1 MKLEVSEKD
10 IDRLI
15 KSRVTAF
22 NKKIR
27 DLEAKLVRRDSKV
40 HKLQR
45 EIEILKACRMD
56 ESKETAE
63 TIAKIARGLVQAMQ
77 RANWIEKYE
86 GCGHEWC
93 ADGE

>member
-15 KSRVTAF
+15 KSRVTEF
-22 NKKIR
+22 NKIER
-27 DLEAKLVRRDSKV
+27 DLKSKLVRRDNKI

-45 EIEILKACRMD
+45 EIEILQAGKMD
-56 ESKETAE
+56 EDRETAE
-63 TIAKIARGLVQAMQ
+63 LIAKIAKVLIGTMQ

-86 GCGHEWC
+86 DSGVYYC
-93 ADGE
+93 ADE